1 METSKKKSRSSKNEK
16 SEGDQDK
23 DNWFLPQEA
32 REALL
37 ARFKELKDPV
47 NLEVFIKE
55 EVNKPYNTLAVVFCL
70 DLSRLSD
77 KISTNINVIGEE
89 KSKKYDVTRSPSI
102 LFNPDEYNIRFTGA
116 PAGEE
121 GKSFIQAVMMVSTH
135 ESGLQKK
142 SKAALKKLN
151 EPRHIQVFITPD
163 CPYCPG
169 QVINAFRMAVER
181 PDLIKAECVEAVE
194 NIDLAKRYDVGAVP
208 HTVINGETISKGLE
222 PEELLAGELLSME
235 QSPMLKKLME
245 QETGTFEETLQEVDL
260 VIIGAGPAG
269 LTAGIYAQRSGLSAV
284 VLEKDVIGGQVAI
297 TPVVENYPGF
307 TNVGGKKL
315 MDMISAQAKNY
326 ITINEGEEVIEIK
339 IGKKIETF
347 TNRGKYISKALLF
360 ATGAG
365 HRKLGV
371 PGEEKFAGHGVS
383 YCATCDGYFFKE
395 KRVILV
401 GGGNSALTDALYL
414 NNLGAKVKVIH
425 RRDKFRAEKYL
436 QDSLEREGVPVI
448 WDSVLEEIIGEEKEI
463 TGAKIKN
470 VKTKKTKTLNL
481 DGVFIAI
488 GEDPNSRLAG
498 ELGVKLKEGGFI
510 EVNNSCRT
518 NIPRIYAAGDVTGG
532 VRQIVTAVSE
542 GATAALSVFS
552 DLSNPYWLKGAK

>member
-1 METSKKKSRSSKNEK
+1 MTPKKKSTQTTSVKKKDKSK
-16 SEGDQDK
+16 DK
-23 DNWFLPQEA
+23 DKWFLPPEA

-37 ARFKELKDPV
+37 ERFKELKDPV
-47 NLEVFIKE
+47 TLEVFIKE
-55 EVNKPYNTLAVVFCL
+55 GENDPYNTLAVVFCL
-70 DLSRLSD
+70 DLARLSN
-77 KISTNINVIGEE
+77 KITTNINVIGEE
-89 KSKKYDVTRSPSI
+89 KSKKYDVTRSPTI

-142 SKAALKKLN
+142 SKAALKKLD

-194 NIDLAKRYDVGAVP
+194 NIDLAKQFDVGAVP
-208 HTVINGETISKGLE
+208 HTVINGETLSKGLE
-222 PEELLAGELLSME
+222 PEEMLIGEILTME
-235 QSPMLKKLME
+235 PSPMLKEIME
-245 QETGTFEETLQEVDL
+245 EELGADEQVAKEVDL
-260 VIIGAGPAG
+260 IIIGAGPAG

-284 VLEKDVIGGQVAI
+284 VLEKDVVGGQVAI

-315 MDMISAQAKNY
+315 MDMISVQAKNY
-326 ITINEGEEVIEIK
+326 VPVNEGEEVLEIK

-347 TNRGKYISKALLF
+347 TNRGKYNSKALLF

-383 YCATCDGYFFKE
+383 YCATCDGYFFKD

-414 NNLGAKVKVIH
+414 NNLGAKVKIIH
-425 RRDKFRAEKYL
+425 RRDKLRAEKYL
-436 QDSLEREGVPVI
+436 QDSIEREGIPII
-448 WDSVLEEIIGEEKEI
+448 WDSTLEEIIGKEKEI
-463 TGAKIKN
+463 TSAKIKN
-470 VKTKKTKTLNL
+470 VKTTKIKTLKL
-481 DGVFIAI
+481 DGVFISI
-488 GEDPNSRLAG
+488 GEDPNSKLAG
-498 ELGVKLKEGGFI
+498 ELGIKLKDGGFI
-510 EVNNSCRT
+510 DIDYSCRT

-552 DLSNPYWLKGAK
+552 DLTNPYWLSDTK